1 MIETSYFWW
10 NIFFLAV
17 GTFAIRAS
25 IIAVSSKVQISDWY
39 KDIFSYIPAAILPAF
54 IAPAVF
60 FHQGNVSVIYGKER
74 FVVLIAA
81 TVVAFIWK
89 STLATI
95 GVGLALL
102 FALSLFI

>member
-1 MIETSYFWW
+1 MIESNYFWW
-10 NIFFLAV
+10 NIFFLAI

-25 IIAVSSKVQISDWY
+25 IIAMSSKVQISNWW

-60 FHQGNVSVIYGKER
+60 FHQGQVSSVYGKER
-74 FVVLIAA
+74 FLVLMAA
-81 TVVAFIWK
+81 TAVSFVWR

-102 FALSLFI
+102 FAVTSII

>member
-25 IIAVSSKVQISDWY
+25 IIAVSSKVKISDWY
-39 KDIFSYIPAAILPAF
+39 KEIFSYIPAAILPAF

-60 FHQGNVSVIYGKER
+60 FHEGHIEYLYGKER
-74 FVVLIAA
+74 FLVLVLA
-81 TVVAFIWK
+81 TVVCFIWR
-89 STLATI
+89 STLVTI
-95 GVGLALL
+95 GFGLALL
-102 FALSLFI
+102 FTLNLFT

>member
-25 IIAVSSKVQISDWY
+25 IIAVSSKVKISDWY
-39 KDIFSYIPAAILPAF
+39 KEIFSYIPAAILPAF

-60 FHQGNVSVIYGKER
+60 FHEGHIEYLYGKER
-74 FVVLIAA
+74 FLVLVLA
-81 TVVAFIWK
+81 TVVCFVWR

-95 GVGLALL
+95 GFGLALL
-102 FALSLFI
+102 FTLNLFT

>member
-39 KDIFSYIPAAILPAF
+39 KEIFSYIPAAILPAF

-60 FHQGNVSVIYGKER
+60 FHEGHIAAVNGKER
-74 FVVLIAA
+74 FVVLVLA
-81 TVVAFIWK
+81 TVVCFIWR
-89 STLATI
+89 STLGTI
-95 GVGLALL
+95 GFGLALL
-102 FALSLFI
+102 FTLSSLL